1 MRKLLKAINLKS
13 SDKTS
18 RFLRIIITC
27 LAATVIALPIMAVL
41 PKKEVTKPV
50 NIDAGVNSVLTPC
63 IKAVNDDP
71 WSKLI
76 IFFICGGAVI
86 GESSFTIN
94 KRKDKGSKK

>member
-13 SDKTS
+13 SDKAS

-27 LAATVIALPIMAVL
+27 LAATVFALPIMAVL

-50 NIDAGVNSVLTPC
+50 DINVGVNAVLNPF
-63 IKAVNDDP
+63 IKALNDNQ
-71 WSKLI
+71 WSKLMI
-76 IFFICGGAVI
+76 LFICGGAGI

>member
-1 MRKLLKAINLKS
+1 MRVLKNINLKPPLKVS
-13 SDKTS
+13 Q
-18 RFLRIIITC
+18 FLRIIITC
-27 LAATVIALPIMAVL
+27 LAATVLALPIMAVL
-41 PKKEVTKPV
+41 PKKEATRSFDIEV
-50 NIDAGVNSVLTPC
+50 GVNLALNPL
-63 IKAVNDDP
+63 IKAVNDST